1 MGALGVKFWVR
12 FHEVITKLL
21 FETWGYRLV
30 MTVVKI
36 HFYSWYKT
44 PFSCGSNEVTLVVEE
59 EVN

>member
-1 MGALGVKFWVR
+1 MGAFGVKFWVR

-44 PFSCGSNEVTLVVEE
+44 PFSRGSNEVTQ
-59 EVN
+59 